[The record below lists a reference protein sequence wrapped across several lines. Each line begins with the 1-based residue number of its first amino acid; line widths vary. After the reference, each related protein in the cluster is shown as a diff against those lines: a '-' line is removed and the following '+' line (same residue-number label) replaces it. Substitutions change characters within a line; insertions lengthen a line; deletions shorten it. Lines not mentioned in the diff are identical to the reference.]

1 MPQLCPKGQDQA
13 QSRVIDAPASAWLCD
28 FGPLSFPFQPP
39 LQVSRLP
46 EVSFSGRKN
55 FGYSPSE
62 LAGFGQGWNWG
73 SGITGLKE
81 AQRQVAEDEAPF
93 LLLTL
98 GRNLTVFSND
108 LI

>member
-13 QSRVIDAPASAWLCD
+13 QSRVTDAPASARRCD
-28 FGPLSFPFQPP
+28 FGPLFPFPSLP
-39 LQVSRLP
+39 FTRLP
-46 EVSFSGRKN
+46 EVSFSGRGA

-62 LAGFGQGWNWG
+62 LAGFGQGWNWS

-81 AQRQVAEDEAPF
+81 AQGQVAEGEAPF

-98 GRNLTVFSND
+98 GLILTFLSND